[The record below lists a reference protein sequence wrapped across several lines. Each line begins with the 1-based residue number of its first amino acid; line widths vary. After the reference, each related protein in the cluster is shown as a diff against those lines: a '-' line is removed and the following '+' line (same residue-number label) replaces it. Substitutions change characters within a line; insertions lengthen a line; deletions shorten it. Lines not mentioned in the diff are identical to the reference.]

1 MFIFVCGKFECLKY
15 QVEDVEESDLK
26 PPGIEIEETKTT
38 SDSVKNKLPLVKE
51 AVQNQHVSNEVQKK
65 NKDADEKSSDD
76 IDMFDCDSPKSSP
89 MVSSQKIS
97 ENIELIKLQKSRKEN
112 AKLMKCLSSFFFFWF
127 LKVNNIKRWFFKK
140 NSCKIFKNFANFSA
154 KMMKEM
160 TKMKE
165 IQQEKSRLLYVNL
178 LLFV

>member
-112 AKLMKCLSSFFFFWF
+112 AKLMKCLSSFFFFDSLKLITLKDDF
-127 LKVNNIKRWFFKK
+127 LKRIHVKYLKTLL
-140 NSCKIFKNFANFSA
+140 IFQLK
-154 KMMKEM
+154 
-160 TKMKE
+160 
-165 IQQEKSRLLYVNL
+165 
-178 LLFV
+178 